1 MNFDL
6 HKPCA
11 NCPFRTDC
19 PPAWLGHERAEGIAE
34 AVAGGNTFRCHKTL
48 EEAPRMCAGALLVT
62 RRDQGG
68 FSGAI
73 SLACAVGWL
82 EPDRLDEGAP
92 VFSSLEEF
100 IAHHAGLE
108 NKEKS

>member
-1 MNFDL
+1 MKFDL

-19 PPAWLGHERAEGIAE
+19 PPAWLGHERASDIAQ
-34 AVAGGNTFRCHKTL
+34 AVAEGSTFQCHKTL
-48 EEAPRMCAGALLVT
+48 EDAPQMCAGALLVS
-62 RRDQGG
+62 RRDQAG

-82 EPDRLDEGAP
+82 EPDRLDEGAL
-92 VFSSLEEF
+92 VFDSLEAF
-100 IAHHAGLE
+100 IEHHAGLDQDE
-108 NKEKS
+108 SK